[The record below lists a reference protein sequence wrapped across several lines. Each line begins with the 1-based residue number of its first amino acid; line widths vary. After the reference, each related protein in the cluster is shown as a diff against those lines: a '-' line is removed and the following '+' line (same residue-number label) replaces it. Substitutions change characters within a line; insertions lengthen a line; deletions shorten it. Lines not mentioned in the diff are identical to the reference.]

1 VNTVPLLLAAGA
13 LAACVASMRLRLD
26 PLVALGATVRRRREQ
41 AEARAALGTAAR
53 RLAAE
58 VGAGRTIESAL
69 RSAAGAAPPS
79 LTLALAQA
87 ARDLEDGRE
96 PGPALAACLG
106 DEAPARMFGASLAL
120 ARRSGGDLAE
130 LLRGLARSLDE
141 RARVEADVRA
151 QTAQARFSA
160 LIVPLLPVL
169 ALVGLAMLDPAGIE
183 ALLTTG
189 MGRAVLCVAF
199 VLDLVG
205 LLVIR
210 QVTQGIE

>member
-1 VNTVPLLLAAGA
+1 MAA
-13 LAACVASMRLRLD
+13 LAAAVLSTRVDRDPIVAIAGR
-26 PLVALGATVRRRREQ
+26 VQAQREQ
-41 AEARAALGTAAR
+41 ARARAALAATAR

-58 VGAGRTIESAL
+58 VGAGRTIE
-69 RSAAGAAPPS
+69 AAMRAAAVGAPP
-79 LTLALAQA
+79 TLATALDHA

-96 PGPALAACLG
+96 PGPVLAACLG
-106 DEAPARMFGASLAL
+106 DAAPAHMFGASLAL

-160 LIVPLLPVL
+160 LVVPLLPLL
-169 ALVGLAMLDPAGIE
+169 ALAGLAILDPAGVE
-183 ALLTTG
+183 ALLTTAA
-189 MGRAVLCVAF
+189 GRAILAIAL
-199 VLDLVG
+199 VLDLAG

-210 QVTQGIE
+210 HVARGIG